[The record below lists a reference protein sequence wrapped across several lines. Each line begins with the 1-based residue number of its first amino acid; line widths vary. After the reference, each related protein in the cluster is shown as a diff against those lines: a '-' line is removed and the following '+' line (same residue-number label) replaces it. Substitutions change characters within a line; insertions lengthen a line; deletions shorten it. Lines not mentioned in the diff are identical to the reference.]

1 MIPLP
6 NGLVF
11 AGVSLVWGL
20 TWLAVKAGSAIV
32 PPLLLGSIRF
42 LLAGGLMGLLVL
54 LRHGRWTTTMKLRLI
69 ASGLLINAFCHAM
82 LLWGIAHSPTG
93 LAALVNLALIP
104 VLGAMFGRLSGVE
117 QVTRAQTAAIMLGLA
132 GLSVLFVTR
141 LGRPGDSSIP
151 GLAMVVGGTVFY
163 SAGSFVSRP
172 LLGELPPLVVTAWQG
187 LIGGVGLLAIELVV
201 DRPGRAAFA
210 GLMRPEV
217 LFSLSFLVFGG
228 SFIGLVGYMRL
239 VRDWGVFRAGLYAFV
254 SPLIAL
260 AVGVGV
266 LGEALHA
273 WDAGAAALMF
283 TATGL
288 ALRRASVD
296 RSPMAA

>member
-20 TWLAVKAGSAIV
+20 TWLAVKAGSAVV

-42 LLAGGLMGLLVL
+42 LVAGGLMALLLL
-54 LRHGRWTTTMKLRLI
+54 LRRGPRTTTMPLRLI

-104 VLGAMFGRLSGVE
+104 VLGAMFGRLCGAG
-117 QVTRAQTAAIMLGLA
+117 QVTRAQTAAMVVGVA
-132 GLSVLFVTR
+132 GLCVLFATR
-141 LGRPGDSSIP
+141 LGRPGDNSIP
-151 GLAMVVGGTVFY
+151 GLAMVVGGTLFY
-163 SAGSFVSRP
+163 SVGSFVSRP
-172 LLGELPPLVVTAWQG
+172 LLCELPPLVVTAWQS
-187 LIGGVGLLAIELVV
+187 LVGGIGLLTIELIA
-201 DRPGRAAFA
+201 DRPGRGAFA
-210 GLMRPEV
+210 GLVRPEA
-217 LFSLSFLVFGG
+217 LFSLAFLVFGG
-228 SFIGLVGYMRL
+228 SFIGLVGYLRL
-239 VRDWGVFRAGLYAFV
+239 LRDWGLFRAGLYAFV

-260 AVGVGV
+260 AAGVGV
-266 LGEALHA
+266 MGEDLHA
-273 WDAGAAALMF
+273 WDAGAAAMMF

-288 ALRRASVD
+288 ALRRATVD
-296 RSPMAA
+296 PPQAAE

>member
-1 MIPLP
+1 
-6 NGLVF
+6 LVF

-20 TWLAVKAGSAIV
+20 TWLAVKAGSAVV
-32 PPLLLGSIRF
+32 PPLLLGSVRF
-42 LLAGGLMGLLVL
+42 LVAGGLMALLVL
-54 LRHGRWTTTMKLRLI
+54 LRRGRWATTMPLRLI

-82 LLWGIAHSPTG
+82 LLWGVAHSPTG

-104 VLGAMFGRLSGVE
+104 VLGALLGRLTGVE
-117 QVTRAQTAAIMLGLA
+117 RVTRAQTAAMVLGLA
-132 GLSVLFVTR
+132 GLCVLFATR
-141 LGRPGDSSIP
+141 LGRPGDSSVP
-151 GLAMVVGGTVFY
+151 GLAMVVGGTLFY

-172 LLGELPPLVVTAWQG
+172 LLRELPPLVVTAWQG
-187 LIGGVGLLAIELVV
+187 LVGGVGLLAIELVV
-201 DRPGRAAFA
+201 DRPGRGAFA
-210 GLMRPEV
+210 GLVRPEA
-217 LFSLSFLVFGG
+217 LFSLAFLVLGG

-283 TATGL
+283 AATGL
-288 ALRRASVD
+288 ASRRARVD
-296 RSPMAA
+296 RPPVPA